1 MADDADLFDNDAEG
15 NIYFLNFFKDS
26 EEEIDWDGSD
36 IIDLIN
42 ITKLLPEIEID
53 QMEKDIFTKRL
64 WMRHCR

>member
-1 MADDADLFDNDAEG
+1 MADDADLFNNDAEG

-53 QMEKDIFTKRL
+53 QMEIDVFTKRL

>member
-1 MADDADLFDNDAEG
+1 MADDANLFDNYAEG

-42 ITKLLPEIEID
+42 ITEVLPEIEID
-53 QMEKDIFTKRL
+53 QTDIDVFTKRL